1 MANGKL
7 ARYAQKNRELRAEN
21 RDLSGQLSAVN
32 GRHTPT
38 TLRKFLGLGIVGGT
52 AYGVG
57 RLYVLA
63 QQKGF
68 MPANVPVDL
77 LLGIG
82 TQGASAFFDGPI
94 PAIAEDVGAG
104 MTGGALGRLAALQQL
119 EATEIAGRQAL
130 LLPAPSAA
138 NGNGA

>member
-7 ARYAQKNRELRAEN
+7 ARYAKQNRELRAAN
-21 RDLSGQLSAVN
+21 RDLNGQLTAVN
-32 GRHTPT
+32 GRHTPS
-38 TLRKFLGLGIVGGT
+38 TLRKFLGIGIGGGT
-52 AYGVG
+52 AYGTG
-57 RLYVLA
+57 RLYVYA

-82 TQGASAFFDGPI
+82 VQGSMAFFDGPI
-94 PAIAEDVGAG
+94 AAIAMDAGAG
-104 MTGGALGRLAALQQL
+104 LTGGALGRLAALQQL

-138 NGNGA
+138 SGNGG